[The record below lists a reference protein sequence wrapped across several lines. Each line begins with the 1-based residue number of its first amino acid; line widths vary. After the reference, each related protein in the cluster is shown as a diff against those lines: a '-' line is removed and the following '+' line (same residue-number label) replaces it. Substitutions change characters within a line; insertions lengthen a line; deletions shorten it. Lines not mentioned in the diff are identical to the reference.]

1 MLLSIGRRPRLAAL
15 YAEVEQV
22 RGDSVRA
29 DWRIADLIRHA
40 DTCTAPEPGIVC
52 PDDGPEFAAL
62 QQQVRAALTHEPRKQ
77 PVLARL
83 SRRLPCD
90 GCTAHA

>member
-1 MLLSIGRRPRLAAL
+1 VGAAVDRS
-15 YAEVEQV
+15 AAAA
-22 RGDSVRA
+22 GDSFRA

-52 PDDGPEFAAL
+52 RTTARPAL
-62 QQQVRAALTHEPRKQ
+62 QQQVWTALTYEPRKE
-77 PVLARL
+77 PDLARR